1 MNSSKIRNLVDTK
14 IAGQGNQVDL
24 GNVLPDILKGLS
36 ERMSGTVGVTVK
48 IHAYK
53 KNEDETAF
61 EPDIEGVS
69 GTLYVKGFDAFG
81 NPLPVQEIP
90 FTGEADAETIDITFE
105 AHQGDTIAVL
115 AKIPGK
121 GASCQLVT
129 KVFAETAIE
138 PEVYPAGI
146 YEIGDGSLNLT
157 PGEDIYNGTAIVTE
171 DFAVVFPAYQNETF
185 ENPIP
190 FGPLGQVIPGVLATE
205 SEQQALEDFDGA
217 LNTAAILFAINGD
230 SAAKAANKPTPSSSY
245 TSTGYFLP
253 SLGILKYLYDHKTE
267 INAFIAA
274 ENEAYE
280 PETEYQSIGNQYC
293 WSSTLYD
300 IAVRVWGLNFIDGS
314 TFRYYR
320 YINNLVCAVSAFQ
333 TLY

>member
-1 MNSSKIRNLVDTK
+1 MNSTEIRNLVDTQ

-24 GNVLPDILKGLS
+24 GNALPDILKGLS
-36 ERMSGTVGVTVK
+36 ERMSGTVVVAVK
-48 IHAYK
+48 IHAYR
-53 KNEDETAF
+53 KNEDETGF

-129 KVFAETAIE
+129 KVLAETILE

-146 YEIGDGSLNLT
+146 YEMGDGALNIT
-157 PGEDIYNGTAIVTE
+157 PGEDTYSGTVIVTE
-171 DFAVVFPAYQNETF
+171 DFAVIFPAYQNETF

-230 SAAKAANKPTPSSSY
+230 SAAKAASKPTPNSQY
-245 TSTGYFLP
+245 TATGYFLP
-253 SLGILKYLYDHKTE
+253 SQGILKYLYDHKAE

-280 PETEYQSIGNQYC
+280 PETPYQSIGNQYC
-293 WSSTLYD
+293 WSSTLCD
-300 IAVRVWGLNFIDGS
+300 IAVRVWWLSFYNGDSDGNDRIS
-314 TFRYYR
+314 S
-320 YINNLVCAVSAFQ
+320 IMVCAVSAFQ

>member
-1 MNSSKIRNLVDTK
+1 MNSAEIRNLVDTQ

-24 GNVLPDILKGLS
+24 GNALPDILKGLS
-36 ERMSGTVGVTVK
+36 ERMSGTVEVAVK
-48 IHAYK
+48 IHSYK
-53 KNEDETAF
+53 KTEDETSW

-69 GTLYVKGFDAFG
+69 GTLYVKGFDTFG

-90 FTGEADAETIDITFE
+90 FAGEADAETIDLTFE

-129 KVFAETAIE
+129 KVFAETALE

-146 YEIGDGSLNLT
+146 YELGDGALSLT
-157 PGEDIYNGTAIVTE
+157 PGEDIYNGTVIVTE

-185 ENPIP
+185 ENTIP
-190 FGPLGQVIPGVLATE
+190 FGPLGQIIPGVLATE

-230 SAAKAANKPTPSSSY
+230 SAAKAANKPTPNAQY
-245 TSTGYFLP
+245 TMTGFFLP

-300 IAVRVWGLNFIDGS
+300 IAVRVWGLDFNDGG
-314 TFRYYR
+314 TNGYGRNDDYE
-320 YINNLVCAVSAFQ
+320 VCAVSAFQ